1 MLPVRFVIPIEQMWG
16 DDPEETE
23 TLRSMAAEATR
34 FISSFS
40 WCGSIEAA
48 YFGAGVGKIIAIFFF
63 LIRPHSTGSMDRA
76 LWVIVGDIPPA
87 YLVTDFSK
95 TPSEALRTYIHEM
108 KRWVELAKKGRSSSD
123 VIPVNVPATPKWAKE
138 FSGRLKFLEQ
148 NLLPRFY
155 EDEQIRA

>member
-16 DDPEETE
+16 DDSEDTE
-23 TLRSMAAEATR
+23 LLRSMAAEAGR
-34 FISSFS
+34 FISSFP
-40 WCGSIEAA
+40 WCGSIEGA

-63 LIRPHSTGSMDRA
+63 LIRPSPPSSTDRA

-87 YLVTDFSK
+87 YLVTDFCK

-108 KRWVELAKKGRSSSD
+108 KRWVELAKKGRSASD
-123 VIPVNVPATPKWAKE
+123 VIPVNVPPTPKWARQV
-138 FSGRLKFLEQ
+138 SGRLKFLEQ